1 MENKSSRDI
10 AIKEL
15 KLLIEK
21 HADIME
27 TPRAIGGPY
36 NLSPQEMLREVEND
50 TEVGRTIAE
59 ALGSLKKQ
67 FPNINNS

>member
-1 MENKSSRDI
+1 MDNQSSRDI

-21 HADIME
+21 YADAKE
-27 TPRAIGGPY
+27 VPRAIGGPY

-50 TEVGRTIAE
+50 TEIGRKIAE
-59 ALGSLKKQ
+59 AYGSLKQ
-67 FPNINNS
+67 QLPEL

>member
-1 MENKSSRDI
+1 MDNQSSRDL

-21 HADIME
+21 YADEKEI
-27 TPRAIGGPY
+27 PRAIGGPY

-50 TEVGRTIAE
+50 TEIGRKIAE
-59 ALGSLKKQ
+59 AFGSLKKQ
-67 FPNINNS
+67 FPNMQQ